1 MYVSLAT
8 IREWRIKRDHDWA
21 QLAQSERRGPPPA
34 RLDMAASRTWSA
46 WVAPPRVRSRAARSG
61 RAPRPTCARASA
73 SRNGGTKHRRDDE
86 DAATIE
92 AQREATRAAVESA
105 WREGGA
111 MSSYSKDDVHRAV
124 LGTIAVARHYE
135 RLIEQQKYTFAKYGE
150 GAVLPDDHGDPVWV
164 ASRLRMVS
172 VMTGVEP
179 RAVPDMV
186 QAGGAGIL
194 SLSANS
200 IMRTVLELKALVP
213 NGDVAHAIA
222 LEPDVLLV
230 GARDAM
236 TVRRGGRD
244 AMAFLRAIPM
254 PEPCVRLLICEEPGL
269 ILGKGGIERLE
280 QIRETADEHG
290 ENMRAT
296 CAALDD
302 DGWLDV
308 NAQRWFTNVFC
319 GYY

>member
-1 MYVSLAT
+1 
-8 IREWRIKRDHDWA
+8 
-21 QLAQSERRGPPPA
+21 
-34 RLDMAASRTWSA
+34 MAASCAWSA
-46 WVAPPRVRSRAARSG
+46 WVHPPRSLSRAARFG
-61 RAPRPTCARASA
+61 RSPRGAPARASA
-73 SRNGGTKHRRDDE
+73 SRRAGTKHRRGDDE
-86 DAATIE
+86 NDTSAAIEIE
-92 AQREATRAAVESA
+92 ARRAATRAAVESA

-111 MSSYSKDDVHRAV
+111 LANSPKDDVQRVV

-135 RLIEQQKYTFAKYGE
+135 LLIEQQKTHFAKYGQ
-150 GAVLPDDHGDPVWV
+150 GDVLPDDHADPAWV

-172 VMTGVEP
+172 VMTGVAP
-179 RAVPDMV
+179 RSVPDMV
-186 QAGGAGIL
+186 QQGGAGIL

-200 IMRTVLELKALVP
+200 IMRVVLELKALVP
-213 NGDVAHAIA
+213 NGDVAHVVH
-222 LEPDVLLV
+222 LEPDLLIV
-230 GARDAM
+230 GAKDLK
-236 TVRRGGRD
+236 TVTYGGRD

-269 ILGKGGIERLE
+269 ILGKGGVERLQ
-280 QIRETADEHG
+280 QIRETAEEHG

-302 DGWLDV
+302 EGWLDV